1 MFAILFWGNFC
12 DNAMRLKPFIVVCEI
27 CIAFCFMAE
36 MIELSGK
43 SEDDTEV
50 ALIENNYAAMELTT
64 TFF

>member
-1 MFAILFWGNFC
+1 
-12 DNAMRLKPFIVVCEI
+12 MRLKPFIVVCEI

-43 SEDDTEV
+43 SEDDTAV

-64 TFF
+64 TFFQAGI